1 MSSVPDVFIIISC
14 RNEKYTT
21 QFAVGVIDILIA
33 VVVAAFFEATHEST
47 FRTKYPRSVLSFFLP
62 FLPTRN
68 MNIIDIIDFLIL
80 MNIFQS
86 FYI

>member
-33 VVVAAFFEATHEST
+33 VVVVAAFFEATHEST
-47 FRTKYPRSVLSFFLP
+47 FRTKYPRFVLSFFLP

-68 MNIIDIIDFLIL
+68 MDIIIVIINFPINDEYF
-80 MNIFQS
+80 
-86 FYI
+86 

>member
-33 VVVAAFFEATHEST
+33 VVVAAFLRRHMKAPFEPS
-47 FRTKYPRSVLSFFLP
+47 
-62 FLPTRN
+62 
-68 MNIIDIIDFLIL
+68 IL
-80 MNIFQS
+80 VPC
-86 FYI
+86 

>member
-1 MSSVPDVFIIISC
+1 MSSVLDVFIIISC

-62 FLPTRN
+62 FLPTWN
-68 MNIIDIIDFLIL
+68 TITIIISYFSDTDEY
-80 MNIFQS
+80 FQLS
-86 FYI
+86 LT